1 VLYACCMVQTRYLQL
16 ALVLW
21 GMVGVATARAQTPG
35 GETPPPAAV
44 EPGIGSGSAVGPGG
58 PVGSGGP
65 VDPGGAVGPVG
76 SGSVAPG
83 ADPSA
88 TPAAN
93 PSFAP
98 SGNPGSG
105 PGFGVSGQPQLV
117 PLSPPLNPLVLR
129 RFRTGR
135 ALYGVGTA
143 LGLVGSGLTVA
154 SIIVTAVYGL
164 DASSG
169 QSTALIGPSLAY
181 AGSGAT
187 GAGFIFGATGL
198 GLQHSALDLV
208 GRDPGR
214 GMYAAGT
221 LFGILGL
228 CGIGTSYFFGLTHVV
243 DHSTEIAFGTS
254 IAASAFLTIGGL
266 LYFSD
271 INRLAA
277 AYRRLTTF

>member
-1 VLYACCMVQTRYLQL
+1 MVQTRYLQL
-16 ALVLW
+16 ASVMLW
-21 GMVGVATARAQTPG
+21 GMVGVATAQAQTPG
-35 GETPPPAAV
+35 ASAAEAPPPAAS
-44 EPGIGSGSAVGPGG
+44 EPSGGSGPPGAAVGAE
-58 PVGSGGP
+58 VG
-65 VDPGGAVGPVG
+65 AG
-76 SGSVAPG
+76 S
-83 ADPSA
+83 PSS
-88 TPAAN
+88 TPAAPPEGAAGFSAGVS
-93 PSFAP
+93 PS
-98 SGNPGSG
+98 PGPPAG
-105 PGFGVSGQPQLV
+105 PGAGLGYGAG
-117 PLSPPLNPLVLR
+117 SPPALLPLGPPMSPLALQ

-164 DASSG
+164 DTSSG
-169 QSTALIGPSLAY
+169 QSTAIIGPSLAY

-187 GAGFIFGATGL
+187 GAGFIFSATGL
-198 GLQHSALDLV
+198 GLQHNALDLV

-228 CGIGTSYFFGLTHVV
+228 AGIGTSYFFELTHIV
-243 DHSTEIAFGTS
+243 DHSTEIAFGTT

-271 INRLAA
+271 VNRLAA

>member
-1 VLYACCMVQTRYLQL
+1 MVLL
-16 ALVLW
+16 
-21 GMVGVATARAQTPG
+21 GMVGVATARAQTPV
-35 GETPPPAAV
+35 GEAPPPPAAV
-44 EPGIGSGSAVGPGG
+44 EPVAGPGG
-58 PVGSGGP
+58 PVAGP
-65 VDPGGAVGPVG
+65 VTPD
-76 SGSVAPG
+76 GSVSTAPA
-83 ADPSA
+83 ADPA
-88 TPAAN
+88 I
-93 PSFAP
+93 
-98 SGNPGSG
+98 NPGLAPTGTPSPG
-105 PGFGVSGQPQLV
+105 PGYGVGGLPQLA
-117 PLSPPLNPLVLR
+117 PLSPPLSPPLHPLALR

-164 DASSG
+164 DSSSG
-169 QSTALIGPSLAY
+169 QSTAIIGPSLAY

-187 GAGFIFGATGL
+187 GVGFVFSATGL
-198 GLQHSALDLV
+198 GLQHNALDLV

-221 LFGILGL
+221 VFGILGL
-228 CGIGTSYFFGLTHVV
+228 CGIGTSYFFGLTNVV
-243 DHSTEIAFGTS
+243 DHSTEIAFATS

-277 AYRRLTTF
+277 AYHRLTTF

>member
-1 VLYACCMVQTRYLQL
+1 MVQTRYLQL
-16 ALVLW
+16 AVVMLLW
-21 GMVGVATARAQTPG
+21 GMVGVAAAQAQTTATTTTT
-35 GETPPPAAV
+35 EVQPPPAATD
-44 EPGIGSGSAVGPGG
+44 PGFASGAPGG
-58 PVGSGGP
+58 PVSP
-65 VDPGGAVGPVG
+65 DI
-76 SGSVAPG
+76 
-83 ADPSA
+83 
-88 TPAAN
+88 
-93 PSFAP
+93 
-98 SGNPGSG
+98 
-105 PGFGVSGQPQLV
+105 GVSGSPSTAPPAAADGATGV
-117 PLSPPLNPLVLR
+117 SPSPGPLAAPSAGPGYGAGGPPSLLPLAPPMSPLALR

>member
-1 VLYACCMVQTRYLQL
+1 MSPL
-16 ALVLW
+16 AL
-21 GMVGVATARAQTPG
+21 Q
-35 GETPPPAAV
+35 
-44 EPGIGSGSAVGPGG
+44 
-58 PVGSGGP
+58 
-65 VDPGGAVGPVG
+65 
-76 SGSVAPG
+76 
-83 ADPSA
+83 
-88 TPAAN
+88 
-93 PSFAP
+93 
-98 SGNPGSG
+98 
-105 PGFGVSGQPQLV
+105 
-117 PLSPPLNPLVLR
+117 

-164 DASSG
+164 DTSSG
-169 QSTALIGPSLAY
+169 QSTAIIGPSLAY

-187 GAGFIFGATGL
+187 GAGFIFSATGL
-198 GLQHSALDLV
+198 GLQHNALDLV

-228 CGIGTSYFFGLTHVV
+228 AGIGTSYFFELTHIV
-243 DHSTEIAFGTS
+243 DHSTEIAFGTT

-271 INRLAA
+271 VNRLAA